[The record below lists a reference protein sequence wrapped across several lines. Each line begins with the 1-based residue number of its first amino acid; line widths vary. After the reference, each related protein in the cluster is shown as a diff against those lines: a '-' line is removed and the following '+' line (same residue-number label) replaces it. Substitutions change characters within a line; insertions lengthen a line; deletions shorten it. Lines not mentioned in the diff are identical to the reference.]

1 MSFLEDK
8 NNKGNGQRTLKNV
21 CSSTPPT
28 LFKNPKKSL
37 ILLFKMRATII
48 LDKNTENAENIFL
61 NFGTLCMYYVFSKNL
76 AQHVICDKWETYILF
91 S

>member
-28 LFKNPKKSL
+28 LFKNLKKSL

-48 LDKNTENAENIFL
+48 LDKNTENTGNIFFEFWHTVYVL
-61 NFGTLCMYYVFSKNL
+61 CILEESGTT
-76 AQHVICDKWETYILF
+76 CDL
-91 S
+91 